1 MGVVFIMLTKY
12 ILAALSLA
20 FFLAAAVRGPRS
32 PQGRIWFRI
41 AAIFGAVSL
50 WLFAQA
56 WSRV

>member
-1 MGVVFIMLTKY
+1 MAARY
-12 ILAALSLA
+12 ILAALSLVL
-20 FFLAAAVRGPRS
+20 FLAAAIRGPRS

-50 WLFAQA
+50 WLFVQA